1 MFFLGQGLKAM
12 SEGNKV
18 KSQLMMRG
26 RVIAQGLTIAAI
38 AIGGYI
44 KFKNGENNN
53 FFTPDSSNP
62 DTSDKN

>member
-1 MFFLGQGLKAM
+1 M